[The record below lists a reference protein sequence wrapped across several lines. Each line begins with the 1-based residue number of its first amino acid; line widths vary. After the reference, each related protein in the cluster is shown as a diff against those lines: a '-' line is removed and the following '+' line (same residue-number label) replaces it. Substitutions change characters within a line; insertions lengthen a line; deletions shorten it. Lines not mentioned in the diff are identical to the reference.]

1 MYYHMKFLL
10 TDRSVF
16 LYIMLCFRFVLLQD
30 SHLGDLTM
38 LQDSNIPVQL
48 QSKHIVQFYFIY
60 ITYFRR
66 K

>member
-10 TDRSVF
+10 TDPSVF
-16 LYIMLCFRFVLLQD
+16 LYITLPFRVVLLQD

-38 LQDSNIPVQL
+38 LQDFNIPVQL
-48 QSKHIVQFYFIY
+48 QPKHIVQFYFIY
-60 ITYFRR
+60 VTYFRR